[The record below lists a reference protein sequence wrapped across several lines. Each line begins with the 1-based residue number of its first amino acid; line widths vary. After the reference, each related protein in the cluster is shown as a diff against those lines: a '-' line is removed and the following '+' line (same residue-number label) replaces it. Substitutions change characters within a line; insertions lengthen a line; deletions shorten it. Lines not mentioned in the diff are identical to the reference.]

1 MYLCEG
7 AGVCVCT
14 VACGVAVAGCDV
26 GVAVAGCDVGVA
38 VAGRGVDGCGATV
51 AGGAAVAREVGA
63 SVAGF
68 VGSLVA
74 VALDDGDPLASAEP
88 ATGSMTVTAAAG
100 AVGALCEAGCGA
112 AAVQPAHA
120 RIATK
125 NTVADLTPRLTRARY
140 AGCFAC

>member
-7 AGVCVCT
+7 TGVCVCT
-14 VACGVAVAGCDV
+14 VAC

-51 AGGAAVAREVGA
+51 EGGAAVAREVGA

-74 VALDDGDPLASAEP
+74 VALDDGAPLASAEP
-88 ATGSMTVTAAAG
+88 GTGSMTVTAAAG
-100 AVGALCEAGCGA
+100 AVGALCDAGCGA